1 MKKLQMVHLKVVPA
15 AVWGKNLYTEEK
27 RVFGFAAAAAA
38 VEGVF
43 DTADATGSMSH
54 HHSYLCM

>member
-1 MKKLQMVHLKVVPA
+1 MVHLKVVPA

-27 RVFGFAAAAAA
+27 RVFGSDAAVA
-38 VEGVF
+38 VEGASG
-43 DTADATGSMSH
+43 TAVATGNMSH